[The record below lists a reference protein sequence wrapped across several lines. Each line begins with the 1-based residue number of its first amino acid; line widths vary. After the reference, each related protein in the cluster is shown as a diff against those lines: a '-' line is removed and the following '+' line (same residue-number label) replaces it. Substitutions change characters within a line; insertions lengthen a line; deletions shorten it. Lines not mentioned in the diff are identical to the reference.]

1 MALSHSGDAKKAY
14 EVINSA
20 SEANVFYHCSESLLL
35 IHVCWFSRFLDLSFH
50 LEELSIF
57 TACALMANDEKTL
70 CSVARWFIKDYQF
83 VSDAYRLFS
92 ALNRLCNTGNSWF
105 RNSRTQKYILRQIKA
120 MDYSIVP
127 NVRKESLFSERAG
140 YSTKDQDGNWITAK
154 ALDLALLMLYGHIL
168 YVGKSYSFSI
178 STSHIKSLSREN
190 GVGLIFL

>member
-1 MALSHSGDAKKAY
+1 
-14 EVINSA
+14 
-20 SEANVFYHCSESLLL
+20 
-35 IHVCWFSRFLDLSFH
+35 
-50 LEELSIF
+50 
-57 TACALMANDEKTL
+57 MANDEKTL

-140 YSTKDQDGNWITAK
+140 YSTKDEDGNWITAK
-154 ALDLALLMLYGHIL
+154 ALELALLMLYGHIL

-178 STSHIKSLSREN
+178 STSLRESLSIED
-190 GVGLIFL
+190 GVGLTFHRLLLTRICPGSKQSHHKSLIGPGLYPLRDQTSS